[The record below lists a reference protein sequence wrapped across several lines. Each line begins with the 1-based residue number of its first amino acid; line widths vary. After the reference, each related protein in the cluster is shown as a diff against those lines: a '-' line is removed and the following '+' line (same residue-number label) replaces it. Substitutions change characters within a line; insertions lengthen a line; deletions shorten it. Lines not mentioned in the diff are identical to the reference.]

1 MTRQGVITRVRE
13 LRERAG
19 LSQSALAATVRV
31 TRQSLYAIEAGRVT
45 PGVDVALRLAQALG
59 LRVEEL
65 FGEPPRSPI
74 SAEIAAPS
82 PELGAENRAVVA
94 EIGGRWVAHPL
105 RAHEE
110 HPSADGL
117 VVRAR
122 RAVRVEPWRSE
133 EELRDNVLL
142 MGCARGLG
150 VLADRLN
157 AQRGAGRFVWLS
169 RSSTEALEALAA
181 GRVHLAGVHLV
192 DARTGEANV
201 PDVQRIVSTTAVAL
215 VTLARSQVGWVTARG
230 NPKRIRSIEDVAQ
243 RGVRLAAREA
253 GSGARRRLD
262 AELRQA
268 KLSPALARRAAV
280 QAASHLDVAR
290 AVAFGAADT
299 GLATLDAARA
309 LGLELVPIGEERYD
323 LAVPVALLR
332 QERMARFLD
341 MLTSAA
347 ARHELTLLGYD
358 MSPAGER
365 VAELGICA

>member
-1 MTRQGVITRVRE
+1 MARQGVITRVRE

-19 LSQSALAATVRV
+19 LSQSSLAATVCV

-65 FGEPPRSPI
+65 FGEPPRGAI
-74 SAEIAAPS
+74 SADIAAS
-82 PELGAENRAVVA
+82 GAELARENRAVVT

-105 RAHEE
+105 RPHEE

-117 VVRAR
+117 VVRER

-157 AQRGAGRFVWLS
+157 AQRGPGRFVWLS
-169 RSSTEALEALAA
+169 RSSTEALEALEA
-181 GRVHLAGVHLV
+181 GRVHVAGVHLV
-192 DARTGEANV
+192 DPRTGEANV
-201 PDVQRIVSTTAVAL
+201 PDVQRIVNETSVAL

-230 NPKRIRSIEDVAQ
+230 NPKMIRSVEDVAR

-253 GSGARRRLD
+253 GSGARRWLD

-268 KLSPALARRAAV
+268 KLGSAIARRAAV
-280 QAASHLDVAR
+280 NAASHLDVAR

-309 LGLELVPIGEERYD
+309 FGLDLVPIGEERYD
-323 LAVPVALLR
+323 LALPLATLR

-341 MLTSAA
+341 MLTSGP

-365 VAELGICA
+365 VAELTV